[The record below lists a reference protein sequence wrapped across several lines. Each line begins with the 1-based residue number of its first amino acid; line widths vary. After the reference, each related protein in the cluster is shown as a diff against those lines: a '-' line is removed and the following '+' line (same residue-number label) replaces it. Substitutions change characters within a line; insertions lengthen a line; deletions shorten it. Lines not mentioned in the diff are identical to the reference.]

1 MSLANLLENILLK
14 TIETVTKN
22 FNENDLDVKLLMET
36 QKKDFFLKWSKDIY
50 EKRSNTKFTNEL
62 DAFKDSLKNKNV
74 NGFTVLPSNHR
85 EYLEIKWTIYYIDNN
100 NNPKK
105 IDGVSYGNNV
115 RRINNEYI
123 SNYHSMVIN
132 DETFLFFDPLGH
144 KSKPNVH
151 VFLNPNNGVINEM
164 VPEITLKNG
173 KKFKKKIG
181 FHTRENFSGSYS
193 GTLKDVDDESI
204 SKLTFNSVEKKTI
217 NKKDLPDNYDDMIQF
232 IENGKFFMDI
242 KTSFKLYVIYT
253 IINNYCNWETKV
265 EKKIKNKNEKL
276 TNSFYTEYNNFK
288 SKHRNQIKSKSMEY
302 FKTLYVNSVK
312 EYFE

>member
-1 MSLANLLENILLK
+1 MVSKRTANPPNTQQYETL
-14 TIETVTKN
+14 ETVLYNSEKILSILQEHLVIKKDEKAKEDAAAAEIAEKKDEITETIDEITEKKDEITETIDEITEKIDDISDEQQNEIDEKKEEVADEIPQDMKDKITEN

-62 DAFKDSLKNKNV
+62 DAFKASLKNKNV

-85 EYLEIKWTIYYIDNN
+85 EYLEIKWTIYYTDNN

-173 KKFKKKIG
+173 KKFKKKN
-181 FHTRENFSGSYS
+181 RFSY
-193 GTLKDVDDESI
+193 KR
-204 SKLTFNSVEKKTI
+204 
-217 NKKDLPDNYDDMIQF
+217 
-232 IENGKFFMDI
+232 KFFR
-242 KTSFKLYVIYT
+242 KLF
-253 IINNYCNWETKV
+253 W
-265 EKKIKNKNEKL
+265 
-276 TNSFYTEYNNFK
+276 NFK
-288 SKHRNQIKSKSMEY
+288 RCR
-302 FKTLYVNSVK
+302 
-312 EYFE
+312 